1 MLMAEAQEATGDRA
15 AALDT
20 YARAAAAAGS
30 PKEKAFGLLGQG
42 RLLVADG
49 KWDEARGRF
58 EQALD
63 EGDGAVASEAAYRL
77 GEGDRAA
84 GKGPDDAGLC
94 ITSAYV

>member
-20 YARAAAAAGS
+20 YARAATAAGS

-63 EGDGAVASEAAYRL
+63 AGDGAGGRRGRL
-77 GEGDRAA
+77 PARRGIPRRPARRR
-84 GKGPDDAGLC
+84 KPRTC
-94 ITSAYV
+94 T